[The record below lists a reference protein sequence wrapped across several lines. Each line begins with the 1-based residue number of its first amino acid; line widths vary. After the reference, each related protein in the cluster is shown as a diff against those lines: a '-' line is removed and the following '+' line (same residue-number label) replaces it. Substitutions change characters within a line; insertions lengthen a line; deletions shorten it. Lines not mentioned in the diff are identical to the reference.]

1 MATPAIQQRTTP
13 IPEIITAPEE
23 PVADSQLPQHEIP
36 GVFQEPLETPHVSNG
51 FWDKLG
57 RYSDRYAEIK
67 LKTDYL
73 TQI

>member
-13 IPEIITAPEE
+13 NPEIITAPEE
-23 PVADSQLPQHEIP
+23 PVADSQLPQDEIP
-36 GVFQEPLETPHVSNG
+36 VVIQEALETPHVSKG
-51 FWDKLG
+51 FSGKLG
-57 RYSDRYAEIK
+57 RYSERYAKNK

>member
-13 IPEIITAPEE
+13 NPEITTAPQV
-23 PVADSQLPQHEIP
+23 PVADSQVPQHEIP
-36 GVFQEPLETPHVSNG
+36 EVIQKELETPHVSKG
-51 FWDKLG
+51 FSGKLG
-57 RYSDRYAEIK
+57 RYADRYAEIK